1 MSLSPA
7 QMDRFHTEGYLVVEN
22 ALADAD
28 LRPVI
33 REYEERIDRRA
44 RELHAAGKLSR
55 LYEEESFERRFAS
68 ICRETMELYPEM
80 DIMHHRGRA
89 AFDFLRNDHLLDL
102 VERFV
107 GPEIT
112 CSPIQ
117 HIRAKLPSG
126 LSPALVGKGDTHVA
140 PWHQDAGVTWAEAD
154 PHFILTV
161 WIPMVD
167 ATPENGC
174 MEILPRWNTPLDAKT
189 ASSGGPYPSRW
200 NTPLDAKTASSGG
213 PYPSSTLGIG
223 LLPHHSKAGVGTT
236 ILPDEMPDVQPVAL
250 PVRKGSVIFMHKE
263 IPHRSTPNYSDT
275 VRWSMDLR
283 YQQTG
288 TPTGRPFHPEFVVRS
303 RANPASVLTDHARWG
318 QMWEDGLASAK
329 AAGVSLHRW
338 AKAE

>member
-7 QMDRFHTEGYLVVEN
+7 QIDRFHTEGYLVVED
-22 ALADAD
+22 ALTGAD
-28 LRPVI
+28 LDPVI
-33 REYEERIDRRA
+33 HEYEERIDRRA
-44 RELHAAGKLSR
+44 RELHAAGKMSR
-55 LYEEESFERRFAS
+55 LYADEPFDQRLAR

-80 DIMHHRGRA
+80 DIMHHRGQA
-89 AFDFLRNDHLLDL
+89 AFDFLRNEHLLDL
-102 VERFV
+102 VEGFV

-126 LSPALVGKGDTHVA
+126 LTPAVVGKGDTHVA

-174 MEILPRWNTPLDAKT
+174 MEILPR
-189 ASSGGPYPSRW
+189 
-200 NTPLDAKTASSGG
+200 
-213 PYPSSTLGIG
+213 TLGIG

-236 ILPDEMPDVQPVAL
+236 ILPDEMPDVEPVAL
-250 PVRKGSVIFMHKE
+250 PVRKGGVIFMHKE
-263 IPHRSTPNYSDT
+263 TPHRSTPNYSET

-283 YQQTG
+283 YQQIG
-288 TPTGRPFHPEFVVRS
+288 TPTGRPFHPDFVVRS
-303 RANPASVLTDHARWG
+303 RANPSAVLTDHATWCRL
-318 QMWEDGLASAK
+318 WEEGLASAK

>member
-1 MSLSPA
+1 MSLTPA
-7 QMDRFHTEGYLVVEN
+7 QTDRFHTEGYLVVEN
-22 ALADAD
+22 ALTDAD
-28 LRPVI
+28 LDPVI

-55 LYEEESFERRFAS
+55 LYEGEPFDRRLAD

-80 DIMHHRGRA
+80 DIMHHRGQA
-89 AFDFLRNDHLLDL
+89 AFDFLRNERLLDL
-102 VERFV
+102 VECFV

-126 LSPALVGKGDTHVA
+126 LTPAVVGKGDTHVA

-167 ATPENGC
+167 ASPENGC
-174 MEILPRWNTPLDAKT
+174 MEILPR
-189 ASSGGPYPSRW
+189 
-200 NTPLDAKTASSGG
+200 
-213 PYPSSTLGIG
+213 TLGIG

-236 ILPDEMPDVQPVAL
+236 ILPDEMPDVEPVAL
-250 PVRKGSVIFMHKE
+250 PVRKGGLIFMHKE
-263 IPHRSTPNYSDT
+263 TPHRSTPNYSET

-283 YQQTG
+283 YQKTG
-288 TPTGRPFHPEFVVRS
+288 TPTGRPFHPDFVVRS
-303 RANPASVLTDHARWG
+303 RSNPASVLTDHATWCRL
-318 QMWEDGLASAK
+318 WEEGLASAK

-338 AKAE
+338 AKAD

>member
-1 MSLSPA
+1 VTLLPR
-7 QMDRFHTEGYLVVEN
+7 QIDRFYTDGYLVVED
-22 ALADAD
+22 ALAEAD
-28 LRPVI
+28 LAPVI

-55 LYEEESFERRFAS
+55 LYEDEPFERRLAG

-80 DIMHHRGRA
+80 DIMLHRGKA
-89 AFDFLRNDHLLDL
+89 AFDFLRNERLLDL
-102 VERFV
+102 VEGFV

-117 HIRAKLPSG
+117 HIRAKLPA
-126 LSPALVGKGDTHVA
+126 ALTPELQGKGDTHVA

-161 WIPMVD
+161 WLPLVD

-174 MEILPRWNTPLDAKT
+174 MEVLPGMVGT
-189 ASSGGPYPSRW
+189 
-200 NTPLDAKTASSGG
+200 
-213 PYPSSTLGIG
+213 G

-236 ILPDEMPDVQPVAL
+236 IIPEQLPEIEPIAL
-250 PVRKGSVIFMHKE
+250 PIKKGGVIFMHKE
-263 IPHRSTPNYSDT
+263 TPHRSTPNRTDT
-275 VRWSMDLR
+275 VRWSIDLR
-283 YQQTG
+283 YQKTG

-303 RANPASVLTDHARWG
+303 RANPATVLTDHAAWCR
-318 QMWEDGLASAK
+318 MWEEGLECAK

-338 AKAE
+338 AKVE